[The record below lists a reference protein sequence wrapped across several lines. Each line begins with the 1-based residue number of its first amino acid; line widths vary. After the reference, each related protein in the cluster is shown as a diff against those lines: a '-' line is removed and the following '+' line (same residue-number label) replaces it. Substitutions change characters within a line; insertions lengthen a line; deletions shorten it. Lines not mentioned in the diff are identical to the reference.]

1 MHTLL
6 HLRLTLIPLAFTL
19 TLAMPVAACAQDFPD
34 RPIRLVVPYPPG
46 GQSDIFARLI
56 AEGMKQHFDRPV
68 NVENRAGAGTT
79 LGANLVATS
88 APDGYTI
95 LLAAASATAI
105 APLTLTGVSFD
116 PKRIVPIT
124 LVAKVPYILVASKKF
139 APNNMAEFIAYAR
152 ANPGKVNWATHGMG
166 AAQHLTGEMFARAAG
181 ISITAIHYQGS
192 TPGTVDMV
200 GGRVDIMFDGAGTGL
215 ANVKSG
221 QLKAIAM
228 GSDKRAPSAPDLAT
242 WKEAGVPA
250 SAYTWYGMFAP
261 TGTPTPVMERL
272 HTAITAAINSKAYKD
287 RMAQAE
293 GEIPAMTIAETR
305 KFVDDDS
312 VMWGNLIRSLNLK
325 LDQ

>member
-1 MHTLL
+1 MNFLKQIRPALL
-6 HLRLTLIPLAFTL
+6 ALAA
-19 TLAMPVAACAQDFPD
+19 TLALPWAASAQEFPD

-56 AEGMKQHFDRPV
+56 AEGMKQHFDRQV
-68 NVENRAGAGTT
+68 NVENRPGAGTT
-79 LGANLVATS
+79 LGANVVATS

-105 APLTLTGVSFD
+105 APLTLKSVSFD

-124 LVAKVPYILVASKKF
+124 LVARVPYVLVASKKF
-139 APNNMAEFIAYAR
+139 APNTMAEFIAYAR

-181 ISITAIHYQGS
+181 INITAIHYQGS

-228 GSDKRAPSAPDLAT
+228 GGDQRAPSAPDLPT
-242 WKEAGVPA
+242 WRETGVPTA
-250 SAYTWYGMFAP
+250 AYTWYGMFAP
-261 TGTPTPVMERL
+261 TGTPMPVQDKL
-272 HTAITAAINSKAYKD
+272 HAAITMAINSKAYKD

-293 GEIPAMTIAETR
+293 GEIPAITIAETG
-305 KFVDDDS
+305 KFVDDDTL
-312 VMWGNLIRSLNLK
+312 MWGNLIRSLNLK

>member
-1 MHTLL
+1 MHTLMQ
-6 HLRLTLIPLAFTL
+6 LRLALIALAFIL
-19 TLAMPVAACAQDFPD
+19 TLAMPVAVSAQDFPE

-105 APLTLTGVSFD
+105 APLTLKSVSFD
-116 PKRIVPIT
+116 PKRIAPIT

-139 APNNMAEFIAYAR
+139 APNSMAEFLAYAR

-181 ISITAIHYQGS
+181 IDITAIHYQGS
-192 TPGTVDMV
+192 TPGTIDMV

-228 GSDKRAPSAPDLAT
+228 GSDRRAPSAPDLPT

-250 SAYTWYGMFAP
+250 AAYTWYGMFAP
-261 TGTPTPVMERL
+261 TGTPMPVMDRL
-272 HTAITAAINSKAYKD
+272 HAAITMAINSKAYKD

-305 KFVDDDS
+305 KFVDDDTA
-312 VMWGNLIRSLNLK
+312 MWGNLIRSLNLK

>member
-1 MHTLL
+1 MNFLKQ
-6 HLRLTLIPLAFTL
+6 LRPAMLAL
-19 TLAMPVAACAQDFPD
+19 AATLALPWAASAQEFPD

-56 AEGMKQHFDRPV
+56 AEAMKQHFDRQV
-68 NVENRAGAGTT
+68 NVENRPGAGTT
-79 LGANLVATS
+79 LGANVVATS

-105 APLTLTGVSFD
+105 APLTLRSVSFD

-124 LVAKVPYILVASKKF
+124 LVARVPYILVASKKF
-139 APNNMAEFIAYAR
+139 VPNTMAEFITYAR
-152 ANPGKVNWATHGMG
+152 ANPGSVNWATHGMG

-181 ISITAIHYQGS
+181 INITAIHYQGS
-192 TPGTVDMV
+192 TPGTIDMV

-228 GSDKRAPSAPDLAT
+228 GSDRRAPSAPDLPT

-250 SAYTWYGMFAP
+250 SAYTWYCMFAP
-261 TGTPTPVMERL
+261 TGTPMPLMERL
-272 HTAITAAINSKAYKD
+272 HAAITTAINSKAYKD
-287 RMAQAE
+287 RMVQAE

-305 KFVDDDS
+305 KFVDDDT